1 MRTASRMLKSEIP
14 PPFSRIFRCKAGSVV
29 LVRSSTGS
37 GLIFPLL
44 QNAIS
49 VPPAVLR
56 IPSSTVTTQ
65 LSGWVNDQSPQD
77 GLVVRIGAGHEDP
90 PVFRGVQ
97 RQEIPLVLEQD
108 HTFAGRLERRPAA
121 IGRGIPVCCR
131 IRIAVFKQPQAELH
145 FQDAPHASSMRL
157 TGIFPSLTSC
167 LTGTAN

>member
-65 LSGWVNDQSPQD
+65 LSGWVNDQSPRMAWLSAL
-77 GLVVRIGAGHEDP
+77 G
-90 PVFRGVQ
+90 PV
-97 RQEIPLVLEQD
+97 
-108 HTFAGRLERRPAA
+108 T
-121 IGRGIPVCCR
+121 R
-131 IRIAVFKQPQAELH
+131 IRRYFVV
-145 FQDAPHASSMRL
+145 SSGRR
-157 TGIFPSLTSC
+157 FPSFLSRTTHSSAV
-167 LTGTAN
+167 LRLSGVAYLSAAGSV